1 MPITAD
7 EILRLETARNTL
19 RTKAVNLGISTNTA
33 LLDELAAAYNAIVN
47 NGTVDAEVKE
57 GETYTIKRGWHNG
70 GTVKGVA
77 GGGNYS
83 LQAKGPITPTKQQQ
97 SITSDEGYYGLSSV
111 LLGAIPDNYNDTSSV
126 NVAAA
131 EVLANKIF
139 VTAEGAVT
147 AGTMPNIGKVT
158 KTLDASTTSYTIAK
172 GYHNGE
178 GKVSVTLETK
188 TATPTETQQTINAT
202 SGKLI
207 SSFVVERIPT
217 DYIVTTDATA
227 LAAQILAGATA
238 YVNGVKVVGTMPDNG
253 DVTES
258 MDGLTVTSIVIPA
271 GFTTGGTISLDD
283 TIANAL
289 AAI

>member
-83 LQAKGPITPTKQQQ
+83 LQAKGPIVPTKQQQ

-126 NVAAA
+126 NVTAA

-158 KTLDASTTSYTIAK
+158 KTLDASTTSYTVAK

-188 TATPTETQQTINAT
+188 TVTPTETKQTINAT

-238 YVNGVKVVGTMPDNG
+238 YVNGVKVEGTMPDND

>member
-126 NVAAA
+126 NVTAA

-188 TATPTETQQTINAT
+188 TVTPTETKQTINAT

-217 DYIVTTDATA
+217 EYIVTTDATA

-238 YVNGVKVVGTMPDNG
+238 YVDGTKVEGTMPDNG

>member
-47 NGTVDAEVKE
+47 NGTVDAEVRE

-83 LQAKGPITPTKQQQ
+83 LQAKGPIVPTKQQQ

-158 KTLDASTTSYTIAK
+158 KTLDASTTSYTVAK

-188 TATPTETQQTINAT
+188 TVTPTETQQTINAT

-217 DYIVTTDATA
+217 EYIVTTDATA

-238 YVNGVKVVGTMPDNG
+238 YVNGVKVEGTMPDNG

>member
-126 NVAAA
+126 NVTAA

-172 GYHNGE
+172 GFHNGE

-188 TATPTETQQTINAT
+188 TVTPTETQQTISAT

-217 DYIVTTDATA
+217 EYIVTTDATA

-258 MDGLTVTSIVIPA
+258 MDGLTVTSIAIPA

>member
-83 LQAKGPITPTKQQQ
+83 LQAKGPIVPTKEQQ

-126 NVAAA
+126 NVTAA

-188 TATPTETQQTINAT
+188 TVTPAETQQTINAT

-217 DYIVTTDATA
+217 EYIVTTDATA

-238 YVNGVKVVGTMPDNG
+238 YVNGVKVEGTMPDNG

>member
-47 NGTVDAEVKE
+47 NGTVDAEVRE

-83 LQAKGPITPTKQQQ
+83 LQAKGPIVPTKQQQ

-172 GYHNGE
+172 GFHNGE

-188 TATPTETQQTINAT
+188 TVTPTETQQTINAT

-217 DYIVTTDATA
+217 EYIVTTDATA

-238 YVNGVKVVGTMPDNG
+238 YVNGVKVEGTMPDND

>member
-33 LLDELAAAYNAIVN
+33 LLNELAAAYNAIVN

-126 NVAAA
+126 NVTAA

-188 TATPTETQQTINAT
+188 TVTPTETQQTINAT

-217 DYIVTTDATA
+217 EYIVTTDATA

-238 YVNGVKVVGTMPDNG
+238 YVDGTKVEGTMPDNG

>member
-126 NVAAA
+126 NVTAA

-188 TATPTETQQTINAT
+188 TVTPAETQQTINAT

-238 YVNGVKVVGTMPDNG
+238 YVNGVKVEGTMPDNG

>member
-33 LLDELAAAYNAIVN
+33 LLDELATAYNAIVN
-47 NGTVDAEVKE
+47 NGTVDAEVRE

-77 GGGNYS
+77 GGGNYN
-83 LQAKGPITPTKQQQ
+83 LQAKGPIVPTREQQ
-97 SITSDEGYYGLSSV
+97 SITSDDGYYGLSSV
-111 LLGAIPDNYNDTSSV
+111 LIGAIPSNYNDTSSV

-131 EVLANKIF
+131 EVLANKVF
-139 VTAEGAVT
+139 VTAAGVVT

-188 TATPTETQQTINAT
+188 SVTPTKSSQTINAT

-207 SSFVVERIPT
+207 KTVTVAAIPD
-217 DYIVTTDATA
+217 DYIITTDATA
-227 LAAQILAGATA
+227 LAAYILADYTA
-238 YVNGVKVVGTMPDNG
+238 YVKGVKVEGTMPNNG
-253 DVTES
+253 SVSET
-258 MDGLTVTSIVIPA
+258 MDGLSVTSITVPA
-271 GFTTGGTISLDD
+271 GYTTGGTISLDD

>member
-1 MPITAD
+1 M
-7 EILRLETARNTL
+7 
-19 RTKAVNLGISTNTA
+19 
-33 LLDELAAAYNAIVN
+33 
-47 NGTVDAEVKE
+47 
-57 GETYTIKRGWHNG
+57 
-70 GTVKGVA
+70 
-77 GGGNYS
+77 
-83 LQAKGPITPTKQQQ
+83 
-97 SITSDEGYYGLSSV
+97 SSV

-126 NVAAA
+126 NVTAA

-172 GYHNGE
+172 GFHNGE

-188 TATPTETQQTINAT
+188 TVTPTETQQTISAT

-217 DYIVTTDATA
+217 EYIVTTDATA

-238 YVNGVKVVGTMPDNG
+238 YVNGVKVEGTMPDNG

>member
-19 RTKAVNLGISTNTA
+19 RTKAVNLGISTSAA

-83 LQAKGPITPTKQQQ
+83 LQAKGPIVPTKQQQ

-126 NVAAA
+126 NVTAA

-158 KTLDASTTSYTIAK
+158 KTLDASTTSYTVAK

-188 TATPTETQQTINAT
+188 TVTPTETQQTINAT

-217 DYIVTTDATA
+217 EYIVTTDATA

-238 YVNGVKVVGTMPDNG
+238 YVNGVKVEGTMPDNG

>member
-83 LQAKGPITPTKQQQ
+83 LQAKGPIVPTKQQQ

-158 KTLDASTTSYTIAK
+158 KTLDASTTSYTVAK

-188 TATPTETQQTINAT
+188 TVTPTETQQTINAT

-217 DYIVTTDATA
+217 EYIVTTDATA

-238 YVNGVKVVGTMPDNG
+238 YVNGVKVEGTMPDND

>member
-83 LQAKGPITPTKQQQ
+83 LQAKGPIVPTKQQQ

-126 NVAAA
+126 NVTAA

-172 GYHNGE
+172 GFHNGE

-188 TATPTETQQTINAT
+188 TVTPAETQQTINAT

-238 YVNGVKVVGTMPDNG
+238 YVDGTKVEGTMPDNG

>member
-1 MPITAD
+1 MPVTSE

-19 RTKAVNLGISTNTA
+19 RTKAVNLGISTSA
-33 LLDELAAAYNAIVN
+33 AKLDELATAYNGIIN
-47 NGTVDAEVKE
+47 HGTVDAEVKE
-57 GETYTIKRGWHNG
+57 GETYTIQRGWHNG

-83 LQAKGPITPTKQQQ
+83 LQAKGPITPTKEQQ

-111 LLGAIPDNYNDTSSV
+111 LIGAIPDNFNDTSSV

-139 VTAEGAVT
+139 VTADGTVS

-158 KTLDASTTSYTIAK
+158 KTLDATTTSYTIAK
-172 GYHNGE
+172 GYHDGT
-178 GKVSVTLETK
+178 GSVSVVIETK
-188 TATPTETQQTINAT
+188 SVTPTKSAQTVNAT
-202 SGKLI
+202 AGKLM
-207 SSFVVERIPT
+207 SSVEVAAIP
-217 DYIVTTDATA
+217 DEYILTTDATA
-227 LAAQILAGATA
+227 LAAYILAGYTA
-238 YVNGVKVVGTMPDNG
+238 YVKGVKVDGTMPNNG

-258 MDGLTVTSIVIPA
+258 MDGLTVTNIVIPA
-271 GFTTGGTISLDD
+271 GYTTGGTISLDD

>member
-33 LLDELAAAYNAIVN
+33 LLDELAAAYNAIAN

-83 LQAKGPITPTKQQQ
+83 LQAKGPITPTKEQQ

-111 LLGAIPDNYNDTSSV
+111 LIGAIPDNFNDTSSV

-139 VTAEGAVT
+139 VTADGTVT

-158 KTLDASTTSYTIAK
+158 KTLDATTTSYTIAK

-188 TATPTETQQTINAT
+188 TVTPTETQQTISAT

-217 DYIVTTDATA
+217 EYIVTTDATA

-238 YVNGVKVVGTMPDNG
+238 YVDGTKVVGTMPDNG

-271 GFTTGGTISLDD
+271 GYTPGGTISLDD

>member
-47 NGTVDAEVKE
+47 NGTVDAEVRE

-83 LQAKGPITPTKQQQ
+83 LQAKGPIVPTKQQQ

-172 GYHNGE
+172 GFHNGE

-188 TATPTETQQTINAT
+188 TVTPTETQQTINAT

-217 DYIVTTDATA
+217 EYIVTTDATA

-238 YVNGVKVVGTMPDNG
+238 YVNGVKVEGTMPDNG

>member
-83 LQAKGPITPTKQQQ
+83 LQAKGPIVPTKEQQ

-126 NVAAA
+126 NVTAA

-158 KTLDASTTSYTIAK
+158 KTLDAGTTSYTIAK
-172 GYHNGE
+172 GFHNGE

-188 TATPTETQQTINAT
+188 TVTPAETQQTINAT

-217 DYIVTTDATA
+217 EYIVTTDATA
-227 LAAQILAGATA
+227 LAAQILAGSTA
-238 YVNGVKVVGTMPDNG
+238 YVNGVKVEGTMPDNG

-283 TIANAL
+283 SIANAL

>member
-83 LQAKGPITPTKQQQ
+83 LQAKGPIVPTKQQQ

-126 NVAAA
+126 NVTAA

-172 GYHNGE
+172 GFHNGE

-188 TATPTETQQTINAT
+188 TVTPTETQQTINAT

-217 DYIVTTDATA
+217 EYIVTTDATA

-238 YVNGVKVVGTMPDNG
+238 YVNGVKVEGTMPDNG

>member
-19 RTKAVNLGISTNTA
+19 RTKAVNLGISTSAA

-83 LQAKGPITPTKQQQ
+83 LQAKGPIVPTKQQQ

-126 NVAAA
+126 NVTAA

-172 GYHNGE
+172 GFHNGE

-188 TATPTETQQTINAT
+188 TVTPTETQQTISAT

-217 DYIVTTDATA
+217 EYIVTTDATA

-238 YVNGVKVVGTMPDNG
+238 YVNGVKVEGTMPDNG

>member
-33 LLDELAAAYNAIVN
+33 LLDELAAAYNGIVN

-83 LQAKGPITPTKQQQ
+83 LQAKGPIVPTKQQQ

-126 NVAAA
+126 NVTAA

-172 GYHNGE
+172 GFHNGE

-188 TATPTETQQTINAT
+188 TVTPTETQQTINAT

-217 DYIVTTDATA
+217 EYIVTTDATA

-238 YVNGVKVVGTMPDNG
+238 YVNGVKVEGTMPDNG